1 MSIELHC
8 PHCAKPIRAPDDA
21 GGRHGKCPYCQQSVY
36 IPLPPS
42 PEDEIRVA
50 PFDESDARR
59 EEELVA
65 ESIRYAS
72 AIDKDPTM
80 QSESGAPRGERG
92 GAASGRERGDA
103 AGGFVD
109 VPDEVQKFVLSMHT
123 SKLDE
128 AERVVARLKRA
139 GSRARDYVDGLYLD
153 QIPPQIGNVPPPLAK
168 AFLKTLLDRLD

>member
-21 GGRHGKCPYCQQSVY
+21 GGKHGKCPYCRQSVY

-42 PEDEIRVA
+42 PDDEIRVA
-50 PFDESDARR
+50 PLDEAETRR
-59 EEELVA
+59 EEELIA

-72 AIDKDPTM
+72 AIDKDPSM
-80 QSESGAPRGERG
+80 QSEGPSPRGERG
-92 GAASGRERGDA
+92 GPGAGRERGESA
-103 AGGFVD
+103 SGFVD
-109 VPDEVQKFVLSMHT
+109 VVDEVQKFVLAMHT

-128 AERVVARLKRA
+128 TERVVTRLKRA

-153 QIPPQIGNVPPPLAK
+153 QIPPQIGNVPPPLAR
-168 AFLKTLLDRLD
+168 AFLKTLLDRLS